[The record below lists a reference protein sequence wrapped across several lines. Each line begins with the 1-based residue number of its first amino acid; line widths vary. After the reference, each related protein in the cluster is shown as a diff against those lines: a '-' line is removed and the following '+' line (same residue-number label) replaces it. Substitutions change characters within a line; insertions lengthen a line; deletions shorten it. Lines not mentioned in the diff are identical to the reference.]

1 MLARMDPTAF
11 TLRRWLDRFKTEER
25 VVAEQRA
32 EGRVPDATLDEV
44 GAPIDNVGFEGRPLR
59 SRGGNGYGSGD
70 PSSPG
75 WVGWGGHGGGG
86 W

>member
-1 MLARMDPTAF
+1 MDSTAF

-44 GAPIDNVGFEGRPLR
+44 DTPIDDVGFDGRPLR
-59 SRGGNGYGSGD
+59 SRGGSGYGSD
-70 PSSPG
+70 NPSSPG
-75 WVGWGGHGGGG
+75 WVGWYGGGV
-86 W
+86 

>member
-25 VVAEQRA
+25 VVAEELA

-44 GAPIDNVGFEGRPLR
+44 GTPIDNVGFDGRSLR
-59 SRGGNGYGSGD
+59 SKGGSGAGSGD

-75 WVGWGGHGGGG
+75 WAGWGGHGGG

>member
-32 EGRVPDATLDEV
+32 EGRTPDATLDEV
-44 GAPIDNVGFEGRPLR
+44 GTPIDNVGFGGRSLR
-59 SRGGNGYGSGD
+59 SRGGSGSGSGD

-75 WVGWGGHGGGG
+75 WAGWGGHGGS